1 MESKCQ
7 LARILIVD
15 DQPANVL
22 LLEKMLA
29 GNGYKNIRSTQD
41 SREVLDIYREF
52 KPDLVLLDIRM
63 PHLDG
68 FQVIEQLKSI
78 DPVNYTPVIVL
89 TAQSDRETRL
99 KALEVGAKDFVG
111 KPFDRNE
118 VLTRIRNLLEIR
130 VLHREVMENNRI
142 LEAKVRERTD
152 ELWSTQLEIVRRLGI
167 AAEYRD
173 NETGSH
179 INRISNLVY
188 LLAKSAG
195 CDPTTC
201 ELMMHASP
209 MHDVG
214 KIGIPDSVLLKPG
227 KLEPAEWEIMRTH
240 VLLGAQILGG
250 HPSPILHCAHEIALT
265 HHERWDGSGY
275 CLGLKED
282 AIPLAG
288 RIVAVCDVFDAL
300 LSERPY
306 KKPWTL
312 SQTIEELKR
321 GKERHFDPRLI
332 DKFML
337 ILPKVVSEY
346 YPNLQDEL
354 KTLSIS

>member
-7 LARILIVD
+7 QARVLIVD

-29 GNGYKNIRSTQD
+29 SNGYKHLRSTQD
-41 SREVLDIYREF
+41 SREVLDLYKEF

-68 FQVIEQLKSI
+68 FQVIEQLKAH
-78 DPVNYTPVIVL
+78 DPAAYVPVIVL

-99 KALEVGAKDFVG
+99 RALEAGAKDFVG

-142 LEAKVRERTD
+142 LEAKVRERTE
-152 ELWSTQLEIVRRLGI
+152 ELWNTQLEIVRRLGT

-173 NETGSH
+173 NETGAH
-179 INRISNLVY
+179 ITRISNLVY
-188 LLAKSAG
+188 MLGKAAG

-201 ELMMHASP
+201 DLMMHASP

-214 KIGIPDSVLLKPG
+214 KIGIPDNVLLKPG
-227 KLEPAEWEIMRTH
+227 KLEPNEWEIMRSH

-250 HPSPILHCAHEIALT
+250 HPSPLLHYAHEIALT

-275 CLGLKED
+275 CLGLKGD

-312 SQTIEELKR
+312 TQTVDELKK

-332 DKFML
+332 DTFL
-337 ILPKVVSEY
+337 HILPQVIDEA
-346 YPNLQDEL
+346 YPHLQEEL
-354 KTLSIS
+354 KKLTGN